1 VLTLLALDGVLSRV
15 DGVLLLA
22 AAAGYIALTVVA
34 IGTSAPEIV
43 IAAVA
48 TIRGERDV
56 AVGNLIGSSVY
67 DVVVILG
74 LTCLVPPHGVLVDRH
89 VLVYDLPLMTGVAA
103 LCVPVFERT
112 GQGFFFALEDR
123 RPVHAFEDQLQHDRA
138 KRPVPDIA
146 NRPLDDTN
154 AVPDEVLARQN
165 AGPNDFGEAGRLL
178 GILDVDGRAVSAVR
192 GPGNPGPCPDEG
204 QGQGECAD
212 EDQRRTVQI
221 PPPERGRPAGPR
233 LPKDSERSAGAL
245 VSCHP

>member
-103 LCVPVFERT
+103 LCVPVFVSGRRVSRVE
-112 GQGFFFALEDR
+112 GALF
-123 RPVHAFEDQLQHDRA
+123 V
-138 KRPVPDIA
+138 
-146 NRPLDDTN
+146 
-154 AVPDEVLARQN
+154 
-165 AGPNDFGEAGRLL
+165 AGYVAYL
-178 GILDVDGRAVSAVR
+178 IWIVAVR
-192 GPGNPGPCPDEG
+192 
-204 QGQGECAD
+204 A
-212 EDQRRTVQI
+212 
-221 PPPERGRPAGPR
+221 
-233 LPKDSERSAGAL
+233 
-245 VSCHP
+245 